1 MFGEL
6 KDVPD
11 AQELENGS
19 LMNSVNEEINVSRK
33 DIREI
38 QTLLKGNQPSVLRLR
53 WKPAIVRY

>member
-11 AQELENGS
+11 PQELENGS

-38 QTLLKGNQPSVLRLR
+38 QTLLKGNQPSVLGLR